1 MTYPMLLS
9 GPLTYRAAGLAN
21 SVVLRS
27 KQLSDGG
34 GWPVI
39 LVDAFQ
45 PMLESELCA
54 LRGEDRLGSRT
65 EVRNLYRDFAQLPRS
80 TATLPPASRPRF
92 AREDCTEVRTD
103 DSDPTIIRYYRSGE
117 YVAFEKLDA
126 EGRRP
131 VFVDLL
137 ASGKRY
143 RRLRFSDKNEVCQ
156 VQSFDDDNELKAE
169 EYFNDGGVRYL
180 LVEHKDGASARW
192 VYLDADLREVV
203 FGSLNEM
210 LTYWL
215 VNFNGD
221 VLRDHVLISE
231 WAFRRPA
238 LDRASALLN
247 FKVVY
252 TFHNSHL
259 GGSRR
264 YSRSE
269 FKPELRSTLDALGT
283 MDAVVVLTDEQK
295 FDLLKMNPA
304 LDNVYVIPHVVESQ
318 AAAEQVERDPLRV
331 VIISR
336 LSPEKG
342 IVNVVKEFGRILASV
357 PEARLDIWG
366 RGPEEDGIRAAI
378 ESSGLSGHVSLM
390 GFSDAP
396 RKEYAASAVAL
407 FPSEY
412 EGQSLSL
419 MECVMSGCVPVAYDF
434 KYGARYAIEDGVS
447 GFIVDPGNV
456 DELIDAVRLLLVHND
471 IRERMS
477 FAGARRLAH
486 SNNAERLRMD
496 WLDLFLSLGGRLGRM
511 GSRP

>member
-1 MTYPMLLS
+1 M
-9 GPLTYRAAGLAN
+9 R
-21 SVVLRS
+21 
-27 KQLSDGG
+27 
-34 GWPVI
+34 
-39 LVDAFQ
+39 
-45 PMLESELCA
+45 E
-54 LRGEDRLGSRT
+54 GS
-65 EVRNLYRDFAQLPRS
+65 
-80 TATLPPASRPRF
+80 
-92 AREDCTEVRTD
+92 TEVRTD
-103 DSDPTIIRYYRSGE
+103 ESDPTIRRYYRSGE

-126 EGRRP
+126 EELRP

-143 RRLRFSDKNEVCQ
+143 RRLRYSDEGEVCQ
-156 VQSFDDDNELKAE
+156 VQSFDDSNELEAE
-169 EYFNDGGVRYL
+169 EYFNDSGVRYL
-180 LVEHKDGASARW
+180 LVEHRDGAPARW
-192 VYLDADLREVV
+192 VYLDAELREVV
-203 FGSLNEM
+203 FASMSEM

-238 LDRASALLN
+238 LDRAAALLN

-269 FKPELRSTLDALGT
+269 FKPELRSTLEALGT
-283 MDAVVVLTDEQK
+283 MDAVVVLTNEQK
-295 FDLLKMNPA
+295 YDLLKMNPA
-304 LDNVYVIPHVVESQ
+304 LDNVHVIPHVVESEV
-318 AAAEQVERDPLRV
+318 AAETVERDPFKV
-331 VIISR
+331 AIISR

-357 PEARLDIWG
+357 PDARLDIWG
-366 RGPEEDGIRAAI
+366 RGPEEESIRAAI
-378 ESSGLSGHVSLM
+378 TSSGLSGNVSLK
-390 GFSDAP
+390 GFSDTP
-396 RKEYAASAVAL
+396 RREYAASAVAL

-412 EGQSLSL
+412 EGQPLSL

-471 IRERMS
+471 LRECMS
-477 FAGARRLAH
+477 VAGPRRLAD
-486 SNNAERLRMD
+486 SNTVERLRKD
-496 WLDLFLSLGGRLGRM
+496 WLALFLSLGGKLGRI